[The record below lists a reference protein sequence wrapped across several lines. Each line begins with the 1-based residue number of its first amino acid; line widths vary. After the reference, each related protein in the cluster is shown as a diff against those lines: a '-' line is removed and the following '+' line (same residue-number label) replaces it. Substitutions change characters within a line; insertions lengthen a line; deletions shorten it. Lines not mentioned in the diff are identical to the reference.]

1 MDKKIKAVQLK
12 KRIALENIKSLE
24 RFQAKY
30 SSDDAKQIPEVLEDL
45 AKHKE
50 EFFTAVSNLEE
61 LEDKDEAVE
70 ASIMERINIEERCR
84 KLKSFLRERQPKE
97 EGSLNDTTG
106 LASSTLAFGRPHAPN
121 LRLPKIELPTFDGDH
136 TKWLSFRDRFIAMID
151 ASAELP
157 SIAKL
162 QYLLSSLKGDAAVP
176 FEHTPLTADNYS
188 VTWAALL
195 KRYDNSR
202 LLIREYYRK
211 LHYLPGVQLLCVDKL
226 THLVDE
232 FTRFVN
238 GLKKL
243 NEPVDSWDTPLSNML
258 LMKLDRET
266 LLAWEKHSVHF
277 TTDKYKDVIDFVQDR
292 IQILKS
298 TNNFVKDQ
306 AASGIKVAGLIR
318 QPGQRR
324 FIANAATSRS
334 AAAASTAHTQQP
346 KCPLECSED
355 HTLRNCPV
363 FIAKEVQQRR
373 DVVASKRLCWN
384 CLSSN
389 HQVRACKSDYSC
401 RTCRER
407 HHTLLHHSPPY
418 APPATVTLSAQSNE
432 DNVFLATANIQI
444 KDDYGNTHEAR
455 ALLDSG
461 SMSNFIAEEFA
472 RKLLTSRKRVNVA
485 VSGIGN
491 AVQQIMGSIVA
502 TVQSKTQ
509 PFATEMTFLVL
520 DTPSAN
526 IPTSPTDVSSWKM
539 PDVAL
544 ADSTFNSPG
553 QIDIVIGGDTF
564 WELHTGRKCSIGRG
578 KPWLVE
584 THFGWVVTGNT
595 HHSSVGPRLCHL
607 SAYDTPLEETMQQ
620 FWESETIAE
629 DPVLSVEENAC
640 EKHFAATTVR
650 NSSGRYV
657 VSLPFNSNPNIVLGE
672 SKEIADRRLRCIERR
687 LNTNAKMKEEYV
699 KFMKE
704 YEHLGH
710 MKRLTSPANDSVEHY
725 YLPHHA
731 VIKESST
738 TTKVRVVFDAS
749 CKTSSGYSLN
759 DKLFVGSVVQE
770 DLLSIILRFRSR
782 AIALTA
788 DVEKMYRQ
796 ILHSPHDRNYLRIR
810 YREHPA
816 DPISTFELQTVTY
829 GTASAPFLATRTL
842 KQIALDHKEEY
853 PLAMNAV
860 MNDFYVDDLL
870 TGTDDLSEA
879 IVIQRQISDM
889 LNSAGFTLKKW
900 ASNRSEALKNV
911 PSEDVAVQLSHE
923 WKSSKQVSTL
933 GIVWEPATDTLR
945 FRIEIPPTTPSMTKR
960 LILSYIAKIFD
971 PLGLLGPTII
981 IAKMFMQQLW
991 ALKIHGKAYD
1001 WDSELPSHLQ
1011 HEWSKFHSTLSS
1023 LRNLTVPRY
1032 ISQCTATSLQIHI
1045 FADASQLAYGACC
1058 YIRAESMEGV
1068 TVQLLTAKSKVVALS
1083 NSHSIARLELC
1094 AARLATLLYEKVQ
1107 QSLKISATTIC
1118 WTDSMTVLHWLNSA
1132 PNRWKPFVANRVA
1145 KIQHTA
1151 GIQCWKHVPGS
1162 DNPADD
1168 ISRGLTPEKLLVCE
1182 RWWHGPHW
1190 LARNSEEWPQNTP
1203 SPSEDE
1209 SAEEEKL
1216 SSRVASTALICEFR
1230 NSLFSRFSIY
1240 HKLQRVVAHCLRF
1253 IQNAKR
1259 RVGNKVH
1266 AKDIPP
1272 LTVDELKAAELK
1284 LCYLSQ
1290 QDTFSEEIQ
1299 HLQKGKE
1306 IPKNSKLKWISPFID
1321 TQGILRIGGRLSK
1334 AHLSESEKHPVI
1346 LSSKHPLSA
1355 LLAVSIHLSKLHAA
1369 PQLLLTTLRQSFW
1382 IIGGR
1387 NLCKSV
1393 YHSCHACFKAK
1404 PTLIKQS
1411 IADLPTSRVTP
1422 TRPFS
1427 VCGVD
1432 YCGPIYIKQTIR
1444 NRSPIKAYIA
1454 IFVCFSTRAVHIE
1467 LVGDLTSTAFINAL
1481 RRLIAR
1487 RGQIGELHS
1496 DNATTFKGAAHELN
1510 RVYKMLKSDEH
1521 DRAAIF
1527 DWCAMNHM
1535 KWKFI
1540 PPRAPHFG
1548 GLWEAAVKAAKSH
1561 IVRTIGTTSITQESM
1576 LTLLAQVEQCLN
1588 SRPITPLSDEPSDL
1602 EPLTPGHYLVG
1613 GNLQAVPIIDYTET
1627 PSNYLREYQLVQ
1639 KHLQTIWARWYPEYL
1654 QQLQARAKY
1663 CNGKSAV
1670 LKENTLVII
1679 KEDNVHPTSWPMG
1692 RIVAVHPG
1700 KDDVVRV
1707 VTLRTASGKQI
1718 VRAANRLAVLPN
1730 PDVISNLEQKETTG
1744 TE

>member
-50 EFFTAVSNLEE
+50 EFFTAVSKLEE

-211 LHYLPGVQLLCVDKL
+211 LHYLPGVQLVCVDKL

-334 AAAASTAHTQQP
+334 APAASTAHTQQP

-401 RTCRER
+401 RTC
-407 HHTLLHHSPPY
+407 P
-418 APPATVTLSAQSNE
+418 QSNE

-491 AVQQIMGSIVA
+491 AVQQIKGSIVA

-509 PFATEMTFLVL
+509 PFPTKMTFLVL

-607 SAYDTPLEETMQQ
+607 SAYDTPLEETMQR
-620 FWESETIAE
+620 FWESEIIAE

-731 VIKESST
+731 VINESST

-759 DKLFVGSVVQE
+759 DKLFVGPVVQE

-1203 SPSEDE
+1203 LPSEDE

-1346 LSSKHPLSA
+1346 LSLSA

-1369 PQLLLTTLRQSFW
+1369 PQLLLATLRQSFW

-1602 EPLTPGHYLVG
+1602 EPLTPGHFLVG

>member
-50 EFFTAVSNLEE
+50 EFFTAVSKLEE

-70 ASIMERINIEERCR
+70 ASIMERIDIEERCR

-97 EGSLNDTTG
+97 E
-106 LASSTLAFGRPHAPN
+106 
-121 LRLPKIELPTFDGDH
+121 
-136 TKWLSFRDRFIAMID
+136 DRFIAMID

-211 LHYLPGVQLLCVDKL
+211 LHYLPGVQLVCVDKL

-334 AAAASTAHTQQP
+334 APAASTAHTQQP

-491 AVQQIMGSIVA
+491 AVQQIKGSIVA

-607 SAYDTPLEETMQQ
+607 SAYDTPLEETMQR

-672 SKEIADRRLRCIERR
+672 SKEIADRRLRSIERR

-731 VIKESST
+731 VVKESST

-759 DKLFVGSVVQE
+759 DKLLVGPVVQE

-870 TGTDDLSEA
+870 
-879 IVIQRQISDM
+879 R
-889 LNSAGFTLKKW
+889 
-900 ASNRSEALKNV
+900 V
-911 PSEDVAVQLSHE
+911 PMICP
-923 WKSSKQVSTL
+923 K
-933 GIVWEPATDTLR
+933 
-945 FRIEIPPTTPSMTKR
+945 
-960 LILSYIAKIFD
+960 
-971 PLGLLGPTII
+971 
-981 IAKMFMQQLW
+981 
-991 ALKIHGKAYD
+991 
-1001 WDSELPSHLQ
+1001 
-1011 HEWSKFHSTLSS
+1011 
-1023 LRNLTVPRY
+1023 
-1032 ISQCTATSLQIHI
+1032 
-1045 FADASQLAYGACC
+1045 
-1058 YIRAESMEGV
+1058 
-1068 TVQLLTAKSKVVALS
+1068 
-1083 NSHSIARLELC
+1083 
-1094 AARLATLLYEKVQ
+1094 
-1107 QSLKISATTIC
+1107 QSL
-1118 WTDSMTVLHWLNSA
+1118 
-1132 PNRWKPFVANRVA
+1132 
-1145 KIQHTA
+1145 
-1151 GIQCWKHVPGS
+1151 
-1162 DNPADD
+1162 
-1168 ISRGLTPEKLLVCE
+1168 
-1182 RWWHGPHW
+1182 
-1190 LARNSEEWPQNTP
+1190 
-1203 SPSEDE
+1203 
-1209 SAEEEKL
+1209 
-1216 SSRVASTALICEFR
+1216 
-1230 NSLFSRFSIY
+1230 Y
-1240 HKLQRVVAHCLRF
+1240 
-1253 IQNAKR
+1253 
-1259 RVGNKVH
+1259 
-1266 AKDIPP
+1266 
-1272 LTVDELKAAELK
+1272 
-1284 LCYLSQ
+1284 
-1290 QDTFSEEIQ
+1290 
-1299 HLQKGKE
+1299 KGK
-1306 IPKNSKLKWISPFID
+1306 S
-1321 TQGILRIGGRLSK
+1321 
-1334 AHLSESEKHPVI
+1334 
-1346 LSSKHPLSA
+1346 
-1355 LLAVSIHLSKLHAA
+1355 
-1369 PQLLLTTLRQSFW
+1369 
-1382 IIGGR
+1382 
-1387 NLCKSV
+1387 
-1393 YHSCHACFKAK
+1393 
-1404 PTLIKQS
+1404 
-1411 IADLPTSRVTP
+1411 
-1422 TRPFS
+1422 
-1427 VCGVD
+1427 
-1432 YCGPIYIKQTIR
+1432 QT
-1444 NRSPIKAYIA
+1444 
-1454 IFVCFSTRAVHIE
+1454 C
-1467 LVGDLTSTAFINAL
+1467 
-1481 RRLIAR
+1481 
-1487 RGQIGELHS
+1487 
-1496 DNATTFKGAAHELN
+1496 
-1510 RVYKMLKSDEH
+1510 
-1521 DRAAIF
+1521 
-1527 DWCAMNHM
+1527 
-1535 KWKFI
+1535 
-1540 PPRAPHFG
+1540 
-1548 GLWEAAVKAAKSH
+1548 
-1561 IVRTIGTTSITQESM
+1561 
-1576 LTLLAQVEQCLN
+1576 
-1588 SRPITPLSDEPSDL
+1588 
-1602 EPLTPGHYLVG
+1602 
-1613 GNLQAVPIIDYTET
+1613 
-1627 PSNYLREYQLVQ
+1627 
-1639 KHLQTIWARWYPEYL
+1639 
-1654 QQLQARAKY
+1654 
-1663 CNGKSAV
+1663 
-1670 LKENTLVII
+1670 
-1679 KEDNVHPTSWPMG
+1679 
-1692 RIVAVHPG
+1692 
-1700 KDDVVRV
+1700 
-1707 VTLRTASGKQI
+1707 
-1718 VRAANRLAVLPN
+1718 
-1730 PDVISNLEQKETTG
+1730 
-1744 TE
+1744 

>member
-1 MDKKIKAVQLK
+1 
-12 KRIALENIKSLE
+12 
-24 RFQAKY
+24 
-30 SSDDAKQIPEVLEDL
+30 
-45 AKHKE
+45 
-50 EFFTAVSNLEE
+50 
-61 LEDKDEAVE
+61 
-70 ASIMERINIEERCR
+70 
-84 KLKSFLRERQPKE
+84 
-97 EGSLNDTTG
+97 
-106 LASSTLAFGRPHAPN
+106 
-121 LRLPKIELPTFDGDH
+121 
-136 TKWLSFRDRFIAMID
+136 MID

-211 LHYLPGVQLLCVDKL
+211 LHYLPGVQLVCVDKL

-324 FIANAATSRS
+324 FIANAATSHS
-334 AAAASTAHTQQP
+334 APAASTAHTQQP

-373 DVVASKRLCWN
+373 DVVASKWLCWN

-485 VSGIGN
+485 VSGISN
-491 AVQQIMGSIVA
+491 AVQQIKGSIVA

-509 PFATEMTFLVL
+509 PFATEMTFLIL

-607 SAYDTPLEETMQQ
+607 SAYDTPLEETMQR

-657 VSLPFNSNPNIVLGE
+657 VSVPFNSNPNIVLGE
-672 SKEIADRRLRCIERR
+672 SKEIADRRLRSIERR

-731 VIKESST
+731 VVKESST

-759 DKLFVGSVVQE
+759 DKLLVGPVVQE

-1058 YIRAESMEGV
+1058 YIRAKSMEGF
-1068 TVQLLTAKSKVVALS
+1068 TVQLLTAKS
-1083 NSHSIARLELC
+1083 
-1094 AARLATLLYEKVQ
+1094 
-1107 QSLKISATTIC
+1107 
-1118 WTDSMTVLHWLNSA
+1118 
-1132 PNRWKPFVANRVA
+1132 
-1145 KIQHTA
+1145 
-1151 GIQCWKHVPGS
+1151 
-1162 DNPADD
+1162 
-1168 ISRGLTPEKLLVCE
+1168 
-1182 RWWHGPHW
+1182 
-1190 LARNSEEWPQNTP
+1190 
-1203 SPSEDE
+1203 
-1209 SAEEEKL
+1209 
-1216 SSRVASTALICEFR
+1216 
-1230 NSLFSRFSIY
+1230 
-1240 HKLQRVVAHCLRF
+1240 
-1253 IQNAKR
+1253 KR

-1321 TQGILRIGGRLSK
+1321 TQGILRIGGRLSN

-1355 LLAVSIHLSKLHAA
+1355 LLAVSIHL
-1369 PQLLLTTLRQSFW
+1369 T
-1382 IIGGR
+1382 
-1387 NLCKSV
+1387 
-1393 YHSCHACFKAK
+1393 
-1404 PTLIKQS
+1404 
-1411 IADLPTSRVTP
+1411 
-1422 TRPFS
+1422 
-1427 VCGVD
+1427 
-1432 YCGPIYIKQTIR
+1432 
-1444 NRSPIKAYIA
+1444 
-1454 IFVCFSTRAVHIE
+1454 
-1467 LVGDLTSTAFINAL
+1467 FINAL

-1487 RGQIGELHS
+1487 RGQISELHS

-1548 GLWEAAVKAAKSH
+1548 GLWEAAVKAAKKH

-1602 EPLTPGHYLVG
+1602 EPLTPGHFLVG

-1707 VTLRTASGKQI
+1707 VTVRTASGKQI

>member
-1 MDKKIKAVQLK
+1 
-12 KRIALENIKSLE
+12 
-24 RFQAKY
+24 
-30 SSDDAKQIPEVLEDL
+30 
-45 AKHKE
+45 
-50 EFFTAVSNLEE
+50 
-61 LEDKDEAVE
+61 
-70 ASIMERINIEERCR
+70 
-84 KLKSFLRERQPKE
+84 
-97 EGSLNDTTG
+97 
-106 LASSTLAFGRPHAPN
+106 
-121 LRLPKIELPTFDGDH
+121 
-136 TKWLSFRDRFIAMID
+136 
-151 ASAELP
+151 
-157 SIAKL
+157 
-162 QYLLSSLKGDAAVP
+162 
-176 FEHTPLTADNYS
+176 
-188 VTWAALL
+188 
-195 KRYDNSR
+195 
-202 LLIREYYRK
+202 
-211 LHYLPGVQLLCVDKL
+211 
-226 THLVDE
+226 
-232 FTRFVN
+232 
-238 GLKKL
+238 
-243 NEPVDSWDTPLSNML
+243 
-258 LMKLDRET
+258 
-266 LLAWEKHSVHF
+266 
-277 TTDKYKDVIDFVQDR
+277 
-292 IQILKS
+292 
-298 TNNFVKDQ
+298 
-306 AASGIKVAGLIR
+306 
-318 QPGQRR
+318 
-324 FIANAATSRS
+324 
-334 AAAASTAHTQQP
+334 
-346 KCPLECSED
+346 
-355 HTLRNCPV
+355 
-363 FIAKEVQQRR
+363 
-373 DVVASKRLCWN
+373 
-384 CLSSN
+384 
-389 HQVRACKSDYSC
+389 
-401 RTCRER
+401 
-407 HHTLLHHSPPY
+407 
-418 APPATVTLSAQSNE
+418 
-432 DNVFLATANIQI
+432 
-444 KDDYGNTHEAR
+444 
-455 ALLDSG
+455 
-461 SMSNFIAEEFA
+461 
-472 RKLLTSRKRVNVA
+472 
-485 VSGIGN
+485 
-491 AVQQIMGSIVA
+491 
-502 TVQSKTQ
+502 
-509 PFATEMTFLVL
+509 
-520 DTPSAN
+520 
-526 IPTSPTDVSSWKM
+526 
-539 PDVAL
+539 
-544 ADSTFNSPG
+544 
-553 QIDIVIGGDTF
+553 
-564 WELHTGRKCSIGRG
+564 
-578 KPWLVE
+578 
-584 THFGWVVTGNT
+584 
-595 HHSSVGPRLCHL
+595 CHL
-607 SAYDTPLEETMQQ
+607 SAYDTPLEETMQR

-759 DKLFVGSVVQE
+759 DKLLVGPIVQE

-1023 LRNLTVPRY
+1023 LRNLTVPR
-1032 ISQCTATSLQIHI
+1032 
-1045 FADASQLAYGACC
+1045 
-1058 YIRAESMEGV
+1058 
-1068 TVQLLTAKSKVVALS
+1068 
-1083 NSHSIARLELC
+1083 
-1094 AARLATLLYEKVQ
+1094 
-1107 QSLKISATTIC
+1107 
-1118 WTDSMTVLHWLNSA
+1118 
-1132 PNRWKPFVANRVA
+1132 
-1145 KIQHTA
+1145 
-1151 GIQCWKHVPGS
+1151 
-1162 DNPADD
+1162 
-1168 ISRGLTPEKLLVCE
+1168 
-1182 RWWHGPHW
+1182 
-1190 LARNSEEWPQNTP
+1190 
-1203 SPSEDE
+1203 
-1209 SAEEEKL
+1209 
-1216 SSRVASTALICEFR
+1216 
-1230 NSLFSRFSIY
+1230 
-1240 HKLQRVVAHCLRF
+1240 VVAHCLRF

-1334 AHLSESEKHPVI
+1334 AHLSESEKHPV
-1346 LSSKHPLSA
+1346 
-1355 LLAVSIHLSKLHAA
+1355 
-1369 PQLLLTTLRQSFW
+1369 
-1382 IIGGR
+1382 
-1387 NLCKSV
+1387 
-1393 YHSCHACFKAK
+1393 
-1404 PTLIKQS
+1404 
-1411 IADLPTSRVTP
+1411 
-1422 TRPFS
+1422 
-1427 VCGVD
+1427 
-1432 YCGPIYIKQTIR
+1432 
-1444 NRSPIKAYIA
+1444 
-1454 IFVCFSTRAVHIE
+1454 
-1467 LVGDLTSTAFINAL
+1467 
-1481 RRLIAR
+1481 
-1487 RGQIGELHS
+1487 
-1496 DNATTFKGAAHELN
+1496 
-1510 RVYKMLKSDEH
+1510 
-1521 DRAAIF
+1521 
-1527 DWCAMNHM
+1527 
-1535 KWKFI
+1535 
-1540 PPRAPHFG
+1540 
-1548 GLWEAAVKAAKSH
+1548 
-1561 IVRTIGTTSITQESM
+1561 
-1576 LTLLAQVEQCLN
+1576 EQCLN

-1602 EPLTPGHYLVG
+1602 EPLTPGHFLVG

-1627 PSNYLREYQLVQ
+1627 PNNYLREYQLVQ

-1670 LKENTLVII
+1670 LTENTLVII